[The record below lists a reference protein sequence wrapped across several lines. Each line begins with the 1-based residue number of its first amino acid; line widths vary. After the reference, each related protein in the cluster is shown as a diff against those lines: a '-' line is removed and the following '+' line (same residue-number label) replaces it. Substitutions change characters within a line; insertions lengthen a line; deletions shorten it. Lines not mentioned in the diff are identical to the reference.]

1 MRNGFL
7 ICSILFIMQLSTLH
21 VNASNAFDIQ
31 GATSFATLNLTPNS
45 TLNAIMTNIDQ
56 RIYVENIEAQGLLGE
71 VITPAS
77 DLTSIMASITKRIYV
92 ENVEIIGLL
101 SDVIVP
107 VADLTSIMAS
117 ITKRIYVENVEVL
130 GTIGEVTKPP
140 TDLTNMLN
148 IAIPVQSLPDE
159 QITPTP
165 VPQITPRDIE
175 SVPTPTGSII
185 IIAPTLPAATIT
197 PIP

>member
-1 MRNGFL
+1 
-7 ICSILFIMQLSTLH
+7 MQLSTLH

-92 ENVEIIGLL
+92 ENVE
-101 SDVIVP
+101 
-107 VADLTSIMAS
+107 
-117 ITKRIYVENVEVL
+117 VL

-165 VPQITPRDIE
+165 VPQITPTPVPQITPRDIE